1 MMPLGL
7 GAHVPVAGDTAKA
20 EAAPLPSAPPGV
32 RGWPR
37 PGGGRGTCVGPRVG
51 PEVARLVEARPTL
64 HADEV
69 SLAGLRPER
78 PWAAVA
84 VGGVQVGRRQGRG
97 REENII
103 SLSNSVMG
111 APAGLGDD
119 QQTFPRLC

>member
-1 MMPLGL
+1 M
-7 GAHVPVAGDTAKA
+7 
-20 EAAPLPSAPPGV
+20 
-32 RGWPR
+32 
-37 PGGGRGTCVGPRVG
+37 GPRVG